1 MFAVGLLFLTSC
13 ANGTPNVVAAIGL
26 LPASFVF
33 IIPYS
38 EGAMFVSLAIG
49 MGAAMRR
56 WHVLSRVALFAAGM
70 SRPAVIFFVAALMVV
85 EWMRFSRDSWR
96 HLALLAL
103 PVMLGYATTVGVM
116 AVESG
121 SWIGPFVAQ
130 KYWQSGQFSWTVRDW
145 SYEGF
150 LMTLP
155 AVFMVWLPCAAW
167 CLMRLFCKNVPHPS
181 QANYWAWVSAF
192 VVLFTA
198 YAWYKNEGGLNG
210 LSRYLT
216 ATPFFAVIALVV
228 SQNCNRVSLPLRRI
242 YVLVGF
248 CLCLVFSAF
257 SGYATPWNF
266 AVLELILTCI
276 SIYLI
281 VLPAPR
287 SLIFWAFY
295 VLPAVFWHAHIVN
308 MLLRD
313 AWIVT

>member
-70 SRPAVIFFVAALMVV
+70 SRPAVIFFVAAL
-85 EWMRFSRDSWR
+85 
-96 HLALLAL
+96 
-103 PVMLGYATTVGVM
+103 
-116 AVESG
+116 
-121 SWIGPFVAQ
+121 
-130 KYWQSGQFSWTVRDW
+130 
-145 SYEGF
+145 
-150 LMTLP
+150 
-155 AVFMVWLPCAAW
+155 
-167 CLMRLFCKNVPHPS
+167 
-181 QANYWAWVSAF
+181 
-192 VVLFTA
+192 
-198 YAWYKNEGGLNG
+198 
-210 LSRYLT
+210 
-216 ATPFFAVIALVV
+216 
-228 SQNCNRVSLPLRRI
+228 PLRRI

-266 AVLELILTCI
+266 AVLGLILTCI

-295 VLPAVFWHAHIVN
+295 VLPAVFWHAHMVN